1 MSLAPRASRGAL
13 AVSLCRFA
21 LAARAPPQPPPPPLA
36 PPPPRGAAAP
46 WLWLLASLALV
57 LVAGTMAGLTVGL
70 LGMDPIELELKKE
83 SEDPQTPAQR
93 ADRDRARAVWS
104 VVSKHHWLLCTL
116 LFVNAGANEAL
127 PLCLNELLPPYAV
140 ITVSVTLVVLFGEI
154 LPTAIFTGPR
164 RLRIAAH
171 CVPATRAMMWLTAP
185 ISFPMS
191 LALDR
196 AIGVGHHGETR
207 LDRRQIGTLIG
218 LHRRA
223 RRRGGGPPS
232 APPDDDSDAERAL
245 LGGGGADGSADAS
258 SSRPRPLGRFFVPRR
273 FFVSSPAERG
283 GAGGPSSSSSSSRVP
298 PRRSLGHRHAASFP
312 ALAASD
318 RFPASASDS
327 PPPRCGSLSEDE
339 VQIVR
344 QTLALSSKTVADAM
358 TPLRS
363 VKMLSQL
370 DVVFDEDTLA
380 STLGTGLSRIPVHR
394 GGDVHNVVGVLMVR
408 KLIVLDPNERRALRD
423 VPLRAPLVA
432 HPDAGLLETL
442 NAFQAG
448 RSHLA
453 LVTRHG
459 ARLRR
464 AWREGRD
471 VRPGSVEVLGV
482 ITVEDI
488 VEELLGEEIRDEAEY
503 GAELTH
509 DGDDAREEERPR
521 RRFGAGARNEAFEP
535 TTPPE
540 GGLRRE
546 TSPGEDDE
554 PGDDET
560 RARTSRL
567 ARGGSPYRLPAVR
580 KAARKFKLLAERGRA
595 RRLQRSPS
603 AESLAE
609 SLVSLRS
616 LPATPRGAP

>member
-1 MSLAPRASRGAL
+1 M
-13 AVSLCRFA
+13 
-21 LAARAPPQPPPPPLA
+21 
-36 PPPPRGAAAP
+36 
-46 WLWLLASLALV
+46 
-57 LVAGTMAGLTVGL
+57 
-70 LGMDPIELELKKE
+70 
-83 SEDPQTPAQR
+83 
-93 ADRDRARAVWS
+93 
-104 VVSKHHWLLCTL
+104 
-116 LFVNAGANEAL
+116 
-127 PLCLNELLPPYAV
+127 
-140 ITVSVTLVVLFGEI
+140 
-154 LPTAIFTGPR
+154 
-164 RLRIAAH
+164 
-171 CVPATRAMMWLTAP
+171 
-185 ISFPMS
+185 
-191 LALDR
+191 
-196 AIGVGHHGETR
+196 
-207 LDRRQIGTLIG
+207 
-218 LHRRA
+218 
-223 RRRGGGPPS
+223 
-232 APPDDDSDAERAL
+232 
-245 LGGGGADGSADAS
+245 
-258 SSRPRPLGRFFVPRR
+258 
-273 FFVSSPAERG
+273 
-283 GAGGPSSSSSSSRVP
+283 
-298 PRRSLGHRHAASFP
+298 
-312 ALAASD
+312 
-318 RFPASASDS
+318 
-327 PPPRCGSLSEDE
+327 SEDE

-471 VRPGSVEVLGV
+471 VRPGSVEILGV
-482 ITVEDI
+482 VTVEDI

-560 RARTSRL
+560 QTRARTSRL